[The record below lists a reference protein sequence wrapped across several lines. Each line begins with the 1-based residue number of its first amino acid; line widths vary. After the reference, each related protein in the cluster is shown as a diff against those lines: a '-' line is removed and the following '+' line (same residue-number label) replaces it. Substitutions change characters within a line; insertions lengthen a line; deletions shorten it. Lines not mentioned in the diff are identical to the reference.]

1 MLLAA
6 LAGSVAAIGCGM
18 SEGISATG
26 GAAIPD
32 PAAVAARFRGMTP
45 TSWGTSLP
53 GITSTFAA
61 SGRQIALTF
70 DACDGACDEALLTT
84 LERNAV
90 PAVLFLCSKWLDA
103 HPGRAEQL
111 ASNPLFQVGNH
122 GTRHVPLSVTGR
134 SAYGIRG
141 TRSADEVATE
151 VWTNHTR
158 LTALTG
164 TPPTWFRPGTAYYD
178 DIAVAIVEELGERPL
193 GFSVN
198 GDSGAKASAAQVYS
212 AITRAAPG
220 SVVIA
225 HMNHP
230 GSGTAAGVSNAIT
243 TMRAAGW
250 DFVPL
255 SASS

>member
-1 MLLAA
+1 
-6 LAGSVAAIGCGM
+6 M
-18 SEGISATG
+18 SEGISAPG
-26 GAAIPD
+26 VAASPVPD
-32 PAAVAARFRGMTP
+32 PATVAARFRGMTP

-53 GITSTFAA
+53 GVTSTFAA
-61 SGRQIALTF
+61 SSRQIALTF
-70 DACDGACDEALLTT
+70 DACNGACDESLLAT

-111 ASNPLFQVGNH
+111 AANPLFQIGNH

-134 SAYGIRG
+134 SAYGIAG
-141 TRSADEVATE
+141 TRSADEVVTE
-151 VWTNHTR
+151 VMTNHTR
-158 LTALTG
+158 LAELTG
-164 TPPTWFRPGTAYYD
+164 TPPALFRPGTACYD
-178 DIAVAIVEELGERPL
+178 DIAVAIVGELGERPV
-193 GFSVN
+193 GFAVN
-198 GDSGAKASAAQVYS
+198 ADNGAKSSAVQVHS

-230 GSGTAAGVSNAIT
+230 ESGTAAGVSNAIT

-250 DFVPL
+250 DFVSL
-255 SASS
+255 SG